1 MTFDPTRVPALVDAC
16 LLKKGTPLMTK
27 LLTVPLLAAT
37 LLLSAC
43 GSNGPDDTDGR
54 NGQQSSR
61 AVAEADA
68 AIASLAGRV
77 FSRGPHGEK
86 PAGFEAT
93 ELTPEE
99 VEQVRDGGFTAAIAL
114 HYGGNDWSTAQVAG
128 LKQEFGRLGIEVVAV
143 TDADFDPGQQV
154 SNIETIL
161 AQKPDL
167 LISLPTD
174 PVATADAYQRAAASG
189 VKIVFMDNVPQG
201 MVAGEDYVS
210 VVSADNK
217 GAAMISGHQLAKS
230 LNGEGKIGIVYHEA
244 DFFVTKQMHEGVLEA
259 LKAYPDIEV
268 VEEKGIAGP
277 DFAGDAQAVTNAM
290 LTQHPD
296 LAGMWGVWDVPTEGI
311 LAAARAAGR
320 DDLVVTTLGLGAN
333 VATAMAKQELV
344 TGLGAVRPFDLG
356 IAEARLGAASLIGKT
371 GLPAYVAVESLPV
384 DHDNVIEAWQTVYQK
399 PAPDDLRAS
408 VED

>member
-1 MTFDPTRVPALVDAC
+1 
-16 LLKKGTPLMTK
+16 MTK
-27 LLTVPLLAAT
+27 LFAVPLLAAT
-37 LLLSAC
+37 LIIAAC
-43 GSNGPDDTDGR
+43 GSNGVNDADR
-54 NGQQSSR
+54 SAGQETSKA
-61 AVAEADA
+61 AVQADA
-68 AIASLAGRV
+68 AIASLAGQV
-77 FSRGPHGEK
+77 FSRGPHGEE

-93 ELTPEE
+93 ELTAEE
-99 VEQVRDGGFTAAIAL
+99 VQKVRAGGFTAAIAL

-128 LKQEFGRLGIEVVAV
+128 LKEEFSRLGIQVLAV
-143 TDADFDPGQQV
+143 TDAEFDPGKQV

-161 AQKPDL
+161 ARKPDL

-174 PVATADAYQRAAASG
+174 PVATADAYRKAAASG

-201 MVAGEDYVS
+201 MVAGKDYVS

-230 LNGEGKIGIVYHEA
+230 LNGKGKIGIVYHEA

-259 LKAYPDIEV
+259 LKAYPDIEI

-290 LTQHPD
+290 LTKHPD
-296 LAGMWGVWDVPTEGI
+296 LAGMWGVWDVPAEGI

-320 DDLVVTTLGLGAN
+320 GDLAVTTLGLGAN
-333 VATAMAKQELV
+333 VATALAKQELV

-371 GLPAYVAVESLPV
+371 DLPPYVAVESLPV
-384 DHDNVIEAWQTVYQK
+384 DPSSVLEAWQTVFHT
-399 PAPDDLRAS
+399 PAPDKLRSS
-408 VED
+408 VKN